1 MVSASHIQGLPYDFQ
16 PRGEETLESHERP
29 RPSYQGGIKTPKQI
43 PWEIVI
49 EPALDQG
56 SREQKAVFVDFWLDG

>member
-1 MVSASHIQGLPYDFQ
+1 M
-16 PRGEETLESHERP
+16 
-29 RPSYQGGIKTPKQI
+29 PKQI

-56 SREQKAVFVDFWLDG
+56 SREQRPIFVDFWLDG